1 MRTARTLSIAAALGT
16 VLCLAAS
23 AGAVIPEYANEFE
36 TPWFDAGISN
46 LTKGQTLLHPPWSWV
61 SATEFTVEAGKITL
75 DTDFD
80 APLSYTPANACSNVA
95 VVAATMTA
103 AVNASVPT
111 FTDNPQAALTVIGT
125 STATNWTGLVGKE
138 SGGTDWVTFTSQVPV
153 AGQEYSVRIEFD
165 QRSSGRKIRYLV
177 GDVVLIDANDSSHAD
192 GWYPNP
198 STAGKD
204 ISKVSF
210 SGSGDITALSGN
222 NVLDASF
229 DMDDDFGYDFTN
241 GFVTVSNVVV
251 GGAPATAKITVI
263 DCKTGN
269 KVVSAEQDIVNAS
282 ASWDL
287 AAGLTDHA
295 LIPGGDYTYE
305 VDIVVDGKVV
315 AKKTDT
321 FLAANWTDDTWFGA
335 DATSGEDDRTGGN
348 WDPAKTPEVESNAYV
363 IDDDALFNVTVE
375 KRDEGTN
382 KVTRVDAV
390 VRFDAFVTNPATP
403 EGDAFGGFV
412 AAKDGDAPAQWKA
425 LTTDGWVALTGAAA
439 PVLRTEYTVRA
450 EVDFLS
456 KNRRVRYFVRTGSGE
471 GDFAPLACGDSDWI
485 PLVIDTNTFT
495 SVEFQGSGTLAKFEA
510 TIADKSLAEVGG
522 EGYDSMADALRE
534 ARDRGEEITL
544 LTNATVEP
552 TEKGKYE
559 ISADGH
565 QYVSGGK
572 VSSDDK
578 TIVVTESGQPPVVRP
593 SEATMQKVKTP
604 DGRSYES
611 YDSLREFLEKN
622 KVDGYTKDDA
632 DEDSITKALNKED
645 TNSLLYWQ
653 DYALGIDVGTPVNP
667 VTTPAGDTDSDNI
680 TLAIPA
686 IDTDKYSKDYGISYR
701 VMKGGEPVKSV
712 GNPSAIL
719 IPLTNGT
726 GTYTIKAMFT
736 PKAELT
742 PAE

>member
-46 LTKGQTLLHPPWSWV
+46 LTKGQTLLQPPWSWV

-125 STATNWTGLVGKE
+125 STSTNWTGLVGDGA
-138 SGGTDWVTFTSQVPV
+138 GGTNWVTFTSSVPV

-165 QRSSGRKIRYLV
+165 QRSSERKIRYLV
-177 GDVVLIDANDSSHAD
+177 DNVILSDSTKPD

-222 NVLDASF
+222 NVLNASF

-241 GFVTVSNVVV
+241 GLVTVSNVNV
-251 GGAPATAKITVI
+251 GGATAKAKITVI
-263 DCKTGN
+263 DCKTGEE
-269 KVVSAEQDIVNAS
+269 VSIGYAEQTISGGDPV
-282 ASWDL
+282 SWDL
-287 AAGLTDHA
+287 AAGLADHT

-305 VDIVVDGKVV
+305 VEIVVGGKVV
-315 AKKTDT
+315 AKKADT

-335 DATSGEDDRTGGN
+335 DAAVAPPGDTFGGD
-348 WDPAKTPEVESNAYV
+348 WDSAKKPEVEGNAYV

-375 KRDEGTN
+375 KQDDGTN

-390 VRFDAFVTNPATP
+390 VMFDAFVANPAVP
-403 EGDAFGGFV
+403 EDGAFGGFV
-412 AAKDGDAPAQWKA
+412 AAKDGDAAAQWMA
-425 LTTDGWVALTGAAA
+425 LTKGGWVALTGELT
-439 PVLRTEYTVRA
+439 PVLNTTYTVRA

-456 KNRRVRYFVRTGSGE
+456 ENRRVRYFVKGE
-471 GDFAPLACGDSDWI
+471 TGDFKPLTYNGSDWI
-485 PLVIDTNTFT
+485 PLVGEASTFT

-510 TIADKSLAEVGG
+510 TIADKALAVVDG
-522 EGYDSMADALRE
+522 EEYDSMEAALAAAKAKGKTIE
-534 ARDRGEEITL
+534 L

-552 TEKGKYE
+552 TAKGTYE
-559 ISADGH
+559 IAPGTH
-565 QYVSGGK
+565 RYVSGGK
-572 VSSDDK
+572 VSTEPR
-578 TIVVTESGQPPVVRP
+578 TIVVTEPGQPPVVRP
-593 SEATMQKVKTP
+593 STEEMNKVKTP
-604 DGRSYES
+604 EGAQFKNIGK
-611 YDSLREFLEKN
+611 LREFLEKN
-622 KVDGYTKDDA
+622 GITAYTGDDA
-632 DEDSITKALNKED
+632 NAQGITAALKAVPEGSKNGLELWK
-645 TNSLLYWQ
+645 
-653 DYALGIDVGTPVNP
+653 DYALGIDKTDSVKP
-667 VTTPAGDTDSDNI
+667 VTTPSGDTAADRI
-680 TLAIPA
+680 TLSIPA
-686 IDTDKYSKDYGISYR
+686 IVAATPSGDYSIAYEVVDKT
-701 VMKGGEPVKSV
+701 
-712 GNPSAIL
+712 GNPTSDQQETGAIK
-719 IPLTNGT
+719 IPLDT
-726 GTYTIKAMFT
+726 GTYTIKAVFT
-736 PKAELT
+736 PVK
-742 PAE
+742 

>member
-1 MRTARTLSIAAALGT
+1 MRTTMTFSIAAALGA
-16 VLCLAAS
+16 VLCLEAS
-23 AGAVIPEYANEFE
+23 AGAVIPKYANEFE

-46 LTKGQTLLHPPWSWV
+46 LTEGAQLPSERWTIPADAEV
-61 SATEFTVEAGKITL
+61 TVGNKKITL

-111 FTDNPQAALTVIGT
+111 FTDNPQAALTVIGM
-125 STATNWTGLVGKE
+125 STATNWIGLVGNE
-138 SGGTDWVTFTSQVPV
+138 NGGTVWMTFTSAVPV

-165 QRSSGRKIRYLV
+165 QRSTKRIRYLV
-177 GDVVLIDANDSSHAD
+177 NDEVLVDGAHPD

-241 GFVTVSNVVV
+241 GLVTVSNVVV
-251 GGAPATAKITVI
+251 GGATATAKITVI

-305 VDIVVDGKVV
+305 VDIVVGGKVV

-335 DATSGEDDRTGGN
+335 DASKTEGLREIGGA
-348 WDPAKTPEVESNAYV
+348 WDSTKHPEGVVDNVYV
-363 IDDDALFNVTVE
+363 IDDDALFNVTAE
-375 KRDEGTN
+375 KQDEGTN

-390 VRFDAFVTNPATP
+390 VTFDAFVTNPATP
-403 EGDAFGGFV
+403 EGGAFGGFV

-425 LTTDGWVALTGAAA
+425 LTTDGWVALTGAPEPELQTA
-439 PVLRTEYTVRA
+439 YTVRA

-456 KNRRVRYFVRTGSGE
+456 KNRRVRYFVKTGP
-471 GDFAPLACGDSDWI
+471 GDFEPLTYNGSDWI
-485 PLVIDTNTFT
+485 PLVGEASTFT
-495 SVEFQGSGTLAKFEA
+495 SVEFQGSGTLAKFGA
-510 TIADKSLAEVGG
+510 TIADKALAVVDG
-522 EGYDSMADALRE
+522 EEYDSMEAALAAAKAKGKTIE
-534 ARDRGEEITL
+534 L
-544 LTNATVEP
+544 LTNATIEP
-552 TEKGKYE
+552 TEQGKYE
-559 ISADGH
+559 IAAGNH

-572 VSSDDK
+572 VSSGDK
-578 TIVVTESGQPPVVRP
+578 TIIVDEGGKPLVRP
-593 SEATMQKVKTP
+593 SETVMKGVTAPGLTNGFKDT
-604 DGRSYES
+604 
-611 YDSLREFLEKN
+611 DSLRKFLERNNVSAYKN
-622 KVDGYTKDDA
+622 ENATS
-632 DEDSITKALNKED
+632 EQINTALQEVPQGAANNLK
-645 TNSLLYWQ
+645 LWQ
-653 DYALGIDVGTPVNP
+653 DYAMGIDKTVPVDP
-667 VTTPAGDTDSDNI
+667 VTIPTGDTDEKHI

-686 IDTDKYSKDYGISYR
+686 VTKPSGDYNIAYK
-701 VMKGGEPVKSV
+701 VMKGTDVKTSTE
-712 GNPSAIL
+712 SANGIKV
-719 IPLTNGT
+719 PLGT
-726 GTYTIKAMFT
+726 GTYDIKVIFT
-736 PKAELT
+736 AA
-742 PAE
+742 PAAQAN